1 MDHSACVC
9 ARACARVCV
18 CVRRKREISRKE
30 VGNAGAWKKQATSL
44 SAKRFDSL
52 WINVTVQD
60 CGTIASKIPA
70 DSIENR
76 RKPKAPVFSPRIV
89 SIVQHG
95 SHDSVVSF
103 FLLSRLPS
111 RSSAAILLS
120 EARSMR
126 VAYIRPCDRCLA
138 RARTHTPGET
148 VSPPRRSCCRIRGH
162 GRAYHRRVQ
171 KDTKPGTGTRSYV
184 RRGVLP

>member
-9 ARACARVCV
+9 ARVYARVCV
-18 CVRRKREISRKE
+18 SGGREKYRGRKYETRD
-30 VGNAGAWKKQATSL
+30 AWKKQATSL

-70 DSIENR
+70 DSMENR

-126 VAYIRPCDRCLA
+126 VAYIRPCDH
-138 RARTHTPGET
+138 THP
-148 VSPPRRSCCRIRGH
+148 
-162 GRAYHRRVQ
+162 A
-171 KDTKPGTGTRSYV
+171 KP
-184 RRGVLP
+184 

>member
-1 MDHSACVC
+1 MTRWRCDDEYC
-9 ARACARVCV
+9 AATEIDIENLNRVRGSERVCV
-18 CVRRKREISRKE
+18 CVSGGREKYRGRKYETR
-30 VGNAGAWKKQATSL
+30 NAWKKQASL

-76 RKPKAPVFSPRIV
+76 RKPKAPVFSPPRIV

-111 RSSAAILLS
+111 RSSAAILPS

-138 RARTHTPGET
+138 RARTHAHSRRNRKSSSSLLLPD
-148 VSPPRRSCCRIRGH
+148 PRAW
-162 GRAYHRRVQ
+162 GRAA
-171 KDTKPGTGTRSYV
+171 TRA
-184 RRGVLP
+184 P